1 MHPTSPVR
9 ERRHHDRTAAGEPSR
24 SRLVAM
30 IAGTYTEM
38 PGLRLHLEQAA
49 RLFGL
54 HRRTCQVV
62 LEDLVRAGQLRRS
75 SDGQYCLPYET

>member
-1 MHPTSPVR
+1 
-9 ERRHHDRTAAGEPSR
+9 
-24 SRLVAM
+24 M
-30 IAGTYTEM
+30 ISGTYSEM

-62 LEDLVRAGQLRRS
+62 LEDLVRQGRLRRS